1 MTEQD
6 QRGKNLPAVPDK
18 IIVAPIANDASLLAK
33 AGFTDRLPVLM
44 RDLNT
49 VLGRAGIGY
58 KLKDEPTVLSY
69 TLETNTLAPTLK
81 RNVKYESG
89 PKVSMH
95 VFPQEVVFSP
105 DSKSHSARTIL
116 EITGGTGEDES
127 ITSAFLA
134 DLQDFIRE
142 TFPGKKAILQIEYKE
157 KVEGVETAKGEPVY
171 AERRKT
177 VDFLS
182 LTEDGVNELPLVI
195 PRLENKPHVIIVE
208 DIRGVS
214 RLFLVTGLYLL
225 DFYKGERV
233 TDGVNV
239 DATGNIIYEK
249 QRRTFNVHKLIFDT
263 QDFGASGAD
272 VEALLERFRQL
283 AVKNPYFH
291 MYPAQ
296 EKKLEEEGL
305 I

>member
-1 MTEQD
+1 MTEKD
-6 QRGKNLPAVPDK
+6 QVGKNLPAVPDK

-49 VLGRAGIGY
+49 VLGRTGIGA
-58 KLKDEPTVLSY
+58 KLEDEPTVLSY
-69 TLETNTLAPTLK
+69 TLETNTLSPTLR

-89 PKVSMH
+89 PKVSIR
-95 VFPQEVVFSP
+95 VFPKKIVFSP
-105 DSKSHSARTIL
+105 DVKSHSARTIL
-116 EITGGTGEDES
+116 EITDGTGQNES
-127 ITSAFLA
+127 IASAFLA

-142 TFPGKKAILQIEYKE
+142 TFPGKKATLQKNYKE
-157 KVEGVETAKGEPVY
+157 
-171 AERRKT
+171 

-182 LTEDGVNELPLVI
+182 LTQDDVNKLPLVAI
-195 PRLENKPHVIIVE
+195 ITGESTEEPYVIIVE
-208 DIRGVS
+208 GIRGRS
-214 RLFLVTGLYLL
+214 SLFLATGLDLL

-239 DATGNIIYEK
+239 DATGKLTYEK
-249 QRRTFNVHKLIFDT
+249 QKRVFNLRILSYDNEV
-263 QDFGASGAD
+263 FGTSGRD